1 MADFGFEVPKELQEK
16 QLQFLEKIHK
26 GGKIKVGVNETTKM
40 VERGTAKLVIVAKDV
55 QPAELVMHLPLICK
69 EKNIPCTFV
78 DNKKELGERAGIG
91 VGTSAI
97 AVVDEGDAKKDLE
110 DIVKKVKELAK

>member
-1 MADFGFEVPKELQEK
+1 MASFGFDCPKELQEK
-16 QLQFLEKIHK
+16 QFQLLEKIHK

-40 VERGTAKLVIVAKDV
+40 VERGIAKLVVVAKDV
-55 QPAELVMHLPLICK
+55 QPIELVMHLPLICR

-78 DNKKELGERAGIG
+78 DAKKDLGERAGIG

-97 AVVDEGDAKKDLE
+97 AVVDEGDAKKELE
-110 DIVKKVKELAK
+110 DIVKKVKELSK